1 MSATAWVVECLACKC
16 VIVAFA
22 IDPQGEHGS
31 LTTPSPPQDS
41 CVLQCLCCG
50 SAARY
55 TAKHMS
61 RDVPKRNP
69 VCLRKQGKPMD
80 GAVLIASTIVAA
92 IRLRGEEV
100 KPSPKVTAVVADSIQ
115 LAKMVLARMER

>member
-1 MSATAWVVECLACKC
+1 MSATAWVVECVTCKC

-31 LTTPSPPQDS
+31 LVPPSPPHSS

-55 TAKHMS
+55 TAEDMR
-61 RDVPKRNP
+61 RDSPKRNL
-69 VCLRKQGKPMD
+69 VCLRKQGKPLD

-115 LAKMVLARMER
+115 LTKMVLARMDR